1 MPGKPHP
8 AHLSRHIVFDKIGRL
23 KTDSTG
29 TLLNAYVYDANGSLT
44 KKCEGGTVTRTATD
58 CTSSG
63 GTVTALTYDPLNR
76 LTQAVKGATTETY
89 GHL

>member
-1 MPGKPHP
+1 MRSG
-8 AHLSRHIVFDKIGRL
+8 
-23 KTDSTG
+23 TSTG

-89 GHL
+89 AYDQGGIAHLRVLPTPIVP